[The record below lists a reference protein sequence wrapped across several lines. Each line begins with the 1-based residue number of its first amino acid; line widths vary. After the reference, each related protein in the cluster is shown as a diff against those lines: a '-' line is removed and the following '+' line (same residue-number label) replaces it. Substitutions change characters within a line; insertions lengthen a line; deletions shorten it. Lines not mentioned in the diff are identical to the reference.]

1 MNLEEFD
8 NDYNVMVVH
17 PKFYHYFFPT
27 RWSRFL
33 DGFYA
38 IQDAIY
44 FRLTLED
51 NIDRCA
57 FFEELCAGHI
67 EMQDEYIMS
76 QPGFDP
82 YNLSGRDPYYSYV
95 MSKK

>member
-1 MNLEEFD
+1 MIA
-8 NDYNVMVVH
+8 
-17 PKFYHYFFPT
+17 
-27 RWSRFL
+27 W
-33 DGFYA
+33 GFYVFSN
-38 IQDAIY
+38 AIY

-57 FFEELCAGHI
+57 FFEELSAGWI
-67 EMQDEYIMS
+67 GMEDEHLMS

-82 YNLSGRDPYYSYV
+82 YNLSGRDSYYTYV

>member
-1 MNLEEFD
+1 MIA
-8 NDYNVMVVH
+8 
-17 PKFYHYFFPT
+17 
-27 RWSRFL
+27 W
-33 DGFYA
+33 GFYVFSN
-38 IQDAIY
+38 AIY

-57 FFEELCAGHI
+57 FFEELSAGWI
-67 EMQDEYIMS
+67 EMEDEYVMS

-82 YNLSGRDPYYSYV
+82 YNLSGRDSYYTYV

>member
-1 MNLEEFD
+1 MK
-8 NDYNVMVVH
+8 M
-17 PKFYHYFFPT
+17 
-27 RWSRFL
+27 RFVTFITCKWEMIAW
-33 DGFYA
+33 GFYLFSN
-38 IQDAIY
+38 AIY

-57 FFEELCAGHI
+57 FFEELSAGWI
-67 EMQDEYIMS
+67 GMEDEHLMS

-82 YNLSGRDPYYSYV
+82 YNLSGRDSYYTYV